1 VLTISAPRLLRAGTL
16 TGPGAVVL
24 DEGVIHDV
32 LDEVPAPGPDHI
44 ALDSGVLTPGLVDIQ
59 INGAYGVDFSTAA
72 DDEWAHVAATL
83 PGTGVTAYLPTF
95 ITAPLA
101 HLTERLDATAR
112 LRDLL
117 PPGRHARC
125 LGAHLEG
132 PFLSH
137 ARPGVHEV
145 SYLTEPSNAAIDT
158 LLADEDTR
166 KVLTMVTLAPELPG
180 AVAAIRRFTSL
191 GVRVSIGHTDARGVD
206 VTAAADAG
214 ATLVTH
220 IFNAQRGLA
229 HREPGVPGAAL
240 VDPRY
245 RCGLIADMHHVVPEI
260 CTLIWNAAPGR
271 VVLVTD
277 AMAAA
282 GMAPGR
288 YELAGIPVTLA
299 NGVPRRDDGTLA
311 GSTLTLDAAVRNMIG
326 IGLDPAGVLDAASR
340 IPADAIGRPELG
352 RIAPGATAD
361 LVWWNDDFTVQRT
374 WIGGLEH

>member
-1 VLTISAPRLLRAGTL
+1 MLTISAPRLLRAGTL

-24 DEGVIHDV
+24 DQGVIHDV

-44 ALDSGVLTPGLVDIQ
+44 ALESGVLSPGLVDLQ
-59 INGAYGVDFSTAA
+59 INGAYGVDLSSAT
-72 DDEWAHVAATL
+72 DDEWEHVAATL
-83 PGTGVTAYLPTF
+83 PGTGVTSYVPTF

-101 HLTERLDATAR
+101 RLIERLEATAR

-117 PPGRHARC
+117 PPGRFARC

-137 ARPGVHEV
+137 AKPGVHEAG
-145 SYLTEPSNAAIDT
+145 YFTEPSESAIDT
-158 LLADEDTR
+158 LLADEDSR
-166 KVLTMVTLAPELPG
+166 KVLAMVTLAPELPG
-180 AVAAIRRFTSL
+180 ATAAIRRLTAA
-191 GVRVSIGHTDARGVD
+191 GVRVSIGHTNARASD
-206 VTAAADAG
+206 VAAAADAG

-220 IFNAQRGLA
+220 IFNAQRPLA

-245 RCGLIADMHHVVPEI
+245 RCGLIADLHHVAPEI

-288 YELAGIPVTLA
+288 YEISGIEVTLA
-299 NGVPRRDDGTLA
+299 NGVPRREDGTLA
-311 GSTLTLDAAVRNMIG
+311 GSSLTLDAAVRNMIG
-326 IGLDPAGVLDAASR
+326 LGLDPAAVLEAAGR
-340 IPADAIGRPELG
+340 VPADAIGRPELG
-352 RIAPGATAD
+352 RLEPGAAAD
-361 LVWWNDDFTVQRT
+361 VVWWGDDFSVRRT
-374 WIGGLEH
+374 WIAGVER